1 MKEQFEVDMRRAM
14 SVACVAGRAR
24 DKSRANPASY
34 ASTGSGDSFG
44 RTRQAETSPEQANQ
58 QAEFPATAS
67 TTTINW
73 AAILLPL
80 FPSIL

>member
-1 MKEQFEVDMRRAM
+1 M
-14 SVACVAGRAR
+14 SVACEAGRAR
-24 DKSRANPASY
+24 EQSTADPASY

-44 RTRQAETSPEQANQ
+44 RTRRTETSPEQANQ

-67 TTTINW
+67 TTPGNW